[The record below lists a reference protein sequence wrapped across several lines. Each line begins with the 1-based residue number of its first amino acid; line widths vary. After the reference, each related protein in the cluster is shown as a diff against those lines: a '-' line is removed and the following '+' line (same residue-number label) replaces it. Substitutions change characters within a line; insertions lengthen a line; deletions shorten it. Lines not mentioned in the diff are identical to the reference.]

1 MDFIKTLY
9 PNGRYIISTSHPHF
23 HPDKEEYKKGEK
35 QTLWVR
41 GRSYKDCIDALNE
54 MKESGEFTAIFFYP
68 SGCRPA
74 KGCPIPEYTLEVIV
88 NDPSMNNWPNIS
100 FFNRY
105 Y

>member
-1 MDFIKTLY
+1 MEFIKTLY

-41 GRSYKDCIDALNE
+41 GRSYKDCYDALKS
-54 MKESGEFTAIFFYP
+54 MKDSGEFSAIHYYL

-74 KGCPIPEYTLEVIV
+74 KGFPIPEYTLEVIV
-88 NDPSMNNWPNIS
+88 NDPKMADWPDA
-100 FFNRY
+100 FYCRY